1 MYEEFFSTQYF
12 AKHNNFFNLNEMNT
26 IFLQRTLL
34 TWIFFLF
41 LPTFFFAQQ
50 FQLPAQSPYLTYR
63 DTVFISL
70 DDKTNEKIY
79 EHTIIRGQTLYSL
92 ARFFGLNE
100 EQLYPYNPTLNN
112 KTIRVGQKVRIPLP
126 NLAIKRFKK
135 ADFQRTQFAPVLFK
149 VHRGDNL
156 FKISKTLFHMPI
168 DSILKWNGLVSQEQ
182 IIAPGQVLH
191 VGWLSVKGVPDSIR
205 AVKKTIINL
214 RSETLHGSFVHQ
226 KHAIEQRGAAF
237 WQIKGNAF
245 TDLYCLHRTA
255 RVGSIVE
262 VLNMMNNKM
271 IYAKV
276 IGTIPTNAFHKD
288 VVVIVSPS
296 VAKLLDAKDAKF
308 FVRIKFKG

>member
-1 MYEEFFSTQYF
+1 
-12 AKHNNFFNLNEMNT
+12 MNT
-26 IFLQRTLL
+26 IVHNCLKA
-34 TWIFFLF
+34 TWIYFLF
-41 LPTFFFAQQ
+41 LPTFFFGRQMQ
-50 FQLPAQSPYLTYR
+50 VPDQSPYLTYK

-79 EHTIIRGQTLYSL
+79 NHTIVRGQTLYSL

-100 EQLYPYNPTLNN
+100 EQLYPYNPKLSN
-112 KTIRVGQKVRIPLP
+112 KTITVGQKVRIPLP
-126 NLAIKRFKK
+126 NVAIKRFKK
-135 ADFQRTQFAPVLFK
+135 ADFQRTHFAPVLFK

-168 DSILKWNGLVSQEQ
+168 DSILKWNGLTSQEQ

-205 AVKKTIINL
+205 AVKKTTISS
-214 RSETLHGSFVHQ
+214 RSETLHSSFANQ
-226 KHAIEQRGAAF
+226 KRATEQRGAAF

-255 RVGSIVE
+255 RIGSIVE
-262 VLNMMNNKM
+262 IQNMMNYKT

-276 IGTIPTNAFHKD
+276 IGAIPENAFNKD

-296 VAKLLDAKDAKF
+296 VAKLLGAKDAKF
-308 FVRIKFKG
+308 FVDIKYKG

>member
-1 MYEEFFSTQYF
+1 
-12 AKHNNFFNLNEMNT
+12 MNT
-26 IFLQRTLL
+26 IINKCLKA
-34 TWIFFLF
+34 TWIYFLF
-41 LPTFFFAQQ
+41 LPTLFFGQQ
-50 FQLPAQSPYLTYR
+50 IKIQDQSPYLTYK

-79 EHTIIRGQTLYSL
+79 EHTIVRGQTLYSL

-100 EQLYPYNPTLNN
+100 EQLYPYNPKLNN
-112 KTIRVGQKVRIPLP
+112 KTITVGQKVRIPLP
-126 NLAIKRFKK
+126 NVAIKRFKK
-135 ADFQRTQFAPVLFK
+135 ADFQRIYFAPVLFK
-149 VHRGDNL
+149 VHKGDNL

-168 DSILKWNGLVSQEQ
+168 DSILKWNGLTSQAQ

-205 AVKKTIINL
+205 SVKKASISA
-214 RSETLHGSFVHQ
+214 RSETLHHFFGNQ
-226 KHAIEQRGAAF
+226 KKVSEQRGAAF

-262 VLNMMNNKM
+262 VQNMMNNKI

-276 IGTIPTNAFHKD
+276 IGAIPENAFNKD

-296 VAKLLDAKDAKF
+296 VAKLLGAKDAKF
-308 FVRIKFKG
+308 FVHITYKI